1 MLAPGGLLSRV
12 FRARALARRDPL
24 GPFGERAARRFLRR
38 SGYRTLATNMR
49 TSVGEIDLIM
59 EAPDRRTVVFV
70 EVKARRVDPARPSPP
85 PEASVHARKR
95 AKLLLLV
102 KQVSRKRG
110 WLDRP
115 LRIDIVAV
123 EQPADGSG
131 PVVRHFVN
139 AVSG

>member
-1 MLAPGGLLSRV
+1 MLGALRGALDRLIGGGR
-12 FRARALARRDPL
+12 ARRDPL
-24 GPFGERAARRFLRR
+24 GPRGERAAMRYLRR
-38 SGYRTLATNMR
+38 AGYRPLARNVR
-49 TSVGEIDLIM
+49 TRAGEIDLIV

-70 EVKARRVDPARPSPP
+70 EVKSRRVDPARPTPP

-102 KQVSRKRG
+102 RQISRSRG
-110 WLDRP
+110 WTQRP

-123 EQPADGSG
+123 EAPRRGR
-131 PVVRHFVN
+131 PTVRHFVN